1 MHILWVTLMV
11 AIGLL
16 MLIWGRLKSDFVI
29 YRILA
34 ERSRKLWGGNVHRFY
49 QIAGVAVVIMG
60 VLVALKVVGR

>member
-1 MHILWVTLMV
+1 MHMLWGTLMV

-16 MLIWGRLKSDFVI
+16 MLIWGSLKSEFVI

-34 ERSRKLWGGNVHRFY
+34 ERSRKLWGDNVHRFY

-60 VLVALKVVGR
+60 ILVAFKVVGR